1 MKIVNKIQ
9 LIEEVK
15 ERIETLAAKKDIYNI
30 VLEELSKL
38 DGKKITKRFATTIEK
53 KLNDTLEGKYCVSY
67 NKDQFLKDRFSL
79 LPYKSS
85 EESQLNY
92 NNMNEIYI
100 QAEDSIYNHES
111 LVSNAK
117 WLTNWNERIE
127 EYKHDMQMLEE
138 SNIIEE
144 YNKAVYTILQ
154 THKQFKSTL
163 HYKLDK

>member
-1 MKIVNKIQ
+1 MKKVNKIQ
-9 LIEEVK
+9 LIEEAK
-15 ERIETLAAKKDIYNI
+15 ERIEILKAKKNIYNI
-30 VLEELSKL
+30 VLEELNKL

-53 KLNDTLEGKYCVSY
+53 KLNDTLEGKYYVSY
-67 NKDQFLKDRFSL
+67 NKDQFIKDRFSL

-100 QAEDSIYNHES
+100 QTEDSIYNHES

-117 WLTNWNERIE
+117 WLTNWDERIE
-127 EYKHDMQMLEE
+127 EYKHDMQMIEDT
-138 SNIIEE
+138 NIIEE
-144 YNKAVYTILQ
+144 YNKAVYAILQ

>member
-9 LIEEVK
+9 LIEEAK
-15 ERIETLAAKKDIYNI
+15 ERVEVLKAKKDIYSI
-30 VLEELSKL
+30 VLDELSKL

-53 KLNDTLEGKYCVSY
+53 KLNDTLEGKYYVSY
-67 NKDQFLKDRFSL
+67 NKDQFIKDRFSL

-100 QAEDSIYNHES
+100 QTEDSIYNHES

-117 WLTNWNERIE
+117 WLTNWDERIE
-127 EYKHDMQMLEE
+127 EYNHDMQMIKDT
-138 SNIIEE
+138 NIIEE
-144 YNKAVYTILQ
+144 YNKAVYAILQ

-163 HYKLDK
+163 HYRLDN